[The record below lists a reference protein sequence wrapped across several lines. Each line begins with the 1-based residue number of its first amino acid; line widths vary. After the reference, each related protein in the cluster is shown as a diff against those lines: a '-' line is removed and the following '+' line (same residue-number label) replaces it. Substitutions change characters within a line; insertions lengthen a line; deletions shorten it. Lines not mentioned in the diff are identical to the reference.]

1 VDELEL
7 RIDAGDD
14 AGAEQ
19 VERLAQGLRRDL
31 RALGMVR
38 VERKAAVAPD
48 GAVADAAHELGVL
61 VASGVL
67 TATTVRA
74 VSNVVVAYVQRSKAR
89 AVEWE
94 FDGAKGTFTAFSR
107 GDQQALIEAVAAR
120 TAAAAPRREEVAV
133 GAGEGGARQE
143 GEAGGGGESDRTAD
157 RT

>member
-19 VERLAQGLRRDL
+19 VDRLVRGLRRDL

-38 VERKAAVAPD
+38 VEHKAAVAPD
-48 GAVADAAHELGVL
+48 GAMAGVAQELGVL
-61 VASGVL
+61 VASGVF
-67 TATTVRA
+67 TTTTVRA

-94 FDGAKGTFTAFSR
+94 FDGAKGTFTALSR
-107 GDQQALIEAVAAR
+107 SDQHALVETVAAR
-120 TAAAAPRREEVAV
+120 IAAGAPRGEGAP
-133 GAGEGGARQE
+133 GAGEGGAGQE
-143 GEAGGGGESDRTAD
+143 GGASSGGEPDRTAD
-157 RT
+157 RD